1 MKTAVIVIPE
11 QFADRAYSLL
21 ALGTSPPTHWPASTA
36 YNGKNYHQQALNMRK
51 FLTISAYEW

>member
-21 ALGTSPPTHWPASTA
+21 ALGDIPTD
-36 YNGKNYHQQALNMRK
+36 ALAC
-51 FLTISAYEW
+51 LDSL